1 MTFPTYFDSKRSL
14 NLFGLSKNFV
24 FLKDLYTKSKLPKVL
39 MLSGAKGSGKST
51 LINHLMFF
59 IFDSNNYN
67 ENNFDLNANSNFY
80 YQYINNIFLNIIY
93 LSGSDF
99 RNTKIEDIRNLKSKI
114 FQTTISDKARFIIFD
129 DVELFNNNC
138 MNALLKTIEEPTKNN
153 YFILIN
159 NKIKPIIE
167 TIKSRSVDIK
177 VILNEKLRQEIIYS
191 LIEKYKIKLI
201 IDPKT
206 SSLTPGNF
214 IKFNYICDENNISL
228 DDDYLKNLNI
238 LLNLYK
244 KHKDSMYIDIIL
256 FLSDNFFNK
265 LKEKNTFTTDKII
278 EYKRFVFD
286 NINKF
291 FLYNLNS
298 NALINNINNNINNE

>member
-1 MTFPTYFDSKRSL
+1 MTYPTYFDSKRSL

-24 FLKDLYTKSKLPKVL
+24 FLKNLYIKSKLPKVL

-51 LINHLMFF
+51 LINHLMFY
-59 IFDSNNYN
+59 IFDNNNYK
-67 ENNFDLNANSNFY
+67 ENNFDPNANSNFY

-99 RNTKIEDIRNLKSKI
+99 RNTKIEDIRYLKSKI

-138 MNALLKTIEEPTKNN
+138 MNALLKIIEEPTKNN

-159 NKIKPIIE
+159 NKIKPITE

-177 VILNEKLRQEIIYS
+177 VILNEKLRQEIINS
-191 LIEKYKIKLI
+191 LIEKYKIKLT

-228 DDDYLKNLNI
+228 DEDYSKNLNI

-244 KHKDSMYIDIIL
+244 KNKDSTYIDVIL

-265 LKEKNTFTTDKII
+265 LREKNTLTNDKII

-298 NALINNINNNINNE
+298 NALINNINNKINNE

>member
-214 IKFNYICDENNISL
+214 IKFNYICDESNISL

-298 NALINNINNNINNE
+298 NALINNINNKINNE

>member
-298 NALINNINNNINNE
+298 NALINNINNKINNE